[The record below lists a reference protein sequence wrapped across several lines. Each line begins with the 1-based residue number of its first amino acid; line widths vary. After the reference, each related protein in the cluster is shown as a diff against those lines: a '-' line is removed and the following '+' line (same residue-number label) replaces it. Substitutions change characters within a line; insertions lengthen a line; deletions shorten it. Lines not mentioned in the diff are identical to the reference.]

1 LIIGG
6 CSLEKKNGFNRAM
19 QNLTAHYNILYNA
32 NEILRQKQESYAGS
46 YIDSYGSLL
55 SVYQDTIAQSNKAD
69 KDLDAAIAK
78 ANTIINEK
86 EQSHY
91 IGDAYLILG
100 KANFLAGKYFDA
112 VEFFNY
118 VIRSSSPKKQLK
130 LIEEAEVWKI
140 RALLYLGNK
149 KEAKLA
155 LDSAF
160 ARINPKKTPPA
171 DVYAA
176 ALLYDINTQNYA
188 EAEDMAKKAIKYTG
202 IKREELR
209 WTFILGQLQE
219 LNHHTN
225 DAIISYTSIVKS
237 NASFEMAFNADLNR
251 IRIEDM
257 RNGIKMNR
265 ISLLLSLLKEENNQD
280 FKDQI
285 YYQVAEI
292 YLADKDINN
301 AVKYYKLSVRN
312 SIKNQ
317 NQKGLSYLRIADID
331 FNNRADYVSAK
342 KYYDSTLTNL
352 SPNYPGYQTIQKKSN
367 NLQVLVDKLQ
377 IISREDTLQM
387 LAKLDEPARKKRI
400 DALVE
405 AQILQ
410 QQAAANAIAAN
421 NAYVATQMQGQT
433 QTSIRGRQAGA
444 ATGTSFYFY
453 NAAAVSRGY
462 TDFKRI
468 WGDRKLADNWRLS
481 SRANGNS
488 ASTVNNSPTATAGAA
503 DPDAIPATLR
513 KSTTDVAA
521 GGYRQD
527 LVQNLPLTPTLLAQS
542 NTRIYNAYID
552 IGNFYRDILDDKK
565 DAIATFELVLA
576 RFPADPNKAFV
587 YYNLYRLYSDI
598 DIAKS
603 NDYKNRLLKEYP
615 ETVFAK
621 VIIDPDYSKKM
632 GDNDSRFNNAYN
644 IVYDLYRQR
653 KYTAVMI
660 SADSLAKEYPTNP
673 LAAQLYYLRAMA
685 MGHMEKVEPFKADLQ
700 SIVTNYPKDR
710 LIAPLVIQHLAYIQ
724 ANEAELSAQNF
735 AIMDSDTTGA
745 LFSPPVENQ
754 KETPYNRNRQYT
766 KIVEQQVVA
775 KPAEKVTVQAP
786 VVNKPVEQ
794 PVPVKEKPVAK
805 TISKTFSTRDSTNYY
820 FVINVST
827 GTTDLSSSRF
837 GVGQFNRTSFRASGV
852 THQLKNAGRDNQL
865 IYIGRFKNLN
875 EVKDY
880 ARAIIPLLPDIM
892 KVPKDKY
899 SFFIITRENLDKLAD
914 RKLLDEYID
923 YYQQTY

>member
-1 LIIGG
+1 LLIGG
-6 CSLEKKNGFNRAM
+6 CSLEKKSGFNRAM

-55 SVYQDTIAQSNKAD
+55 SVYQDTIAQNNKTD

-91 IGDAYLILG
+91 IGDAYLVLG

-118 VIRSSSPKKQLK
+118 VIRSSSQKKQLK
-130 LIEEAEVWKI
+130 LIEEAEVWKV
-140 RALLYLGNK
+140 RALLYLNNK
-149 KEAKLA
+149 KEAKLS

-176 ALLYDINTQNYA
+176 ALLYDINTQNYTG
-188 EAEDMAKKAIKYTG
+188 AEDMAKKAIKYTG
-202 IKREELR
+202 NTSERLR

-219 LNHHTN
+219 LNHHNN
-225 DAIISYTSIVKS
+225 DAITSYIKIEKS
-237 NASFEMAFNADLNR
+237 NAPFEMAFNANLNR

-265 ISLLLSLLKEENNQD
+265 ITLLLSLLKNENNQD

-292 YLADKDINN
+292 YLADKDITN

-317 NQKGLSYLRIADID
+317 NQKGLSYLRIADIE
-331 FNNRADYVSAK
+331 FNNRANYVSAK

-367 NLQVLVDKLQ
+367 NLQLLVDKLQ
-377 IISREDTLQM
+377 IIAREDTLQM
-387 LAKLDEPARKKRI
+387 LAKLDEPSRKKRL
-400 DALVE
+400 DELVN

-410 QQAAANAIAAN
+410 QQAAANAVAN
-421 NAYVATQMQGQT
+421 NINNGNPYTAPQT
-433 QTSIRGRQAGA
+433 QTNFRGRQSQAA

-453 NAAAVSRGY
+453 NATAVSRGF

-468 WGDRKLADNWRLS
+468 WGDRKLADNWRIS
-481 SRANGNS
+481 SRANGNT
-488 ASTVNNSPTATAGAA
+488 AAATNMPTATAGAA
-503 DPDAIPATLR
+503 DPDAIPASLR

-521 GGYRQD
+521 GNYRQD
-527 LVQNLPLTPTLLAQS
+527 LVQNLPLTPALLVQS

-552 IGNFYRDILDDKK
+552 IGNFYRDILEDKK

-576 RFPADPNKAFV
+576 RFPADPNRAFI

-598 DIAKS
+598 DLAKS

-621 VIIDPDYSKKM
+621 VIIDPDYNKKM

-653 KYTAVMI
+653 KYAAVMI

-685 MGHMEKVEPFKADLQ
+685 LGHMEKLEPFRADLQ

-724 ANEAELSAQNF
+724 ANEPELTAQNF

-745 LFSPPVENQ
+745 LFSPPIENQ

-766 KIVEQQVVA
+766 KVVEQQVVA
-775 KPAEKVTVQAP
+775 KPAEKVAVQAP

-794 PVPVKEKPVAK
+794 LPVKEKPVVK
-805 TISKTFSTRDSTNYY
+805 VVSKTFSLRDSTNYY

-837 GVGQFNRTSFRASGV
+837 GVGQFDRTNFRSSGV

-865 IYIGRFKNLN
+865 IYIGRFKNLD

-892 KVPKDKY
+892 KIPKDKY